1 MRPEATLTHA
11 GDTWYLRAV
20 VSHFGENMDIGHY
33 VAACA
38 LPRGAFMVA
47 SDAVVSGPVALD
59 QAWGGLNSE
68 QSLLIYARG
77 RLPPA

>member
-20 VSHFGENMDIGHY
+20 VSHFGENMDRGHY

-38 LPRGAFMVA
+38 LPCGAFMEA
-47 SDAVVSGPVALD
+47 NDAVVSGPLALD
-59 QAWGGLNSE
+59 EAWEGLNSDPP
-68 QSLLIYARG
+68 LLLYARG
-77 RLPPA
+77 RMPPA